1 MSCDAARTPVL
12 RARASPK
19 PRSSCRTTF
28 TSSDVSRGRSNGSGE
43 PSSTTTTSKSS
54 RG

>member
-1 MSCDAARTPVL
+1 MSCAAARTPVL

-28 TSSDVSRGRSNGSGE
+28 TSSGVSRGRSNGSGE